1 MIKDWII
8 EWVSTNSNVSKSKIV
23 ENTNANY
30 FERQWLDSFTFI
42 NFITDIEKEFK
53 ISFSNEEFQN
63 RDFATIDG
71 LIKIIESKIN
81 G

>member
-1 MIKDWII
+1 MINDWII
-8 EWVSTNSNVSKSKIV
+8 EWISTNSNVSKSKIV

>member
-1 MIKDWII
+1 MINDWII